1 MLLIDTLKNRL
12 AEYNY
17 KKSDS
22 GLINGISFNLVLRT
36 AREKLRL
43 LCVVAEVPENV
54 VDIEDLQDFFERIRT
69 SLTMQYAWS
78 PSWKELGTFTILTCK
93 HDLFVQI
100 KGNEALFVDKTGF
113 HSNVML
119 GTLFIDS
126 DTFEHL
132 QKTTWGLFYSGKHF
146 KAIENEVTEWC
157 QSQSINLNNGAD

>member
-17 KKSDS
+17 NKSDS
-22 GLINGISFNLVLRT
+22 GLINGISFNIVLRT
-36 AREKLRL
+36 ARKSKLRY
-43 LCVVAEVPENV
+43 LCAVVEVPENIA
-54 VDIEDLQDFFERIRT
+54 DIEDVQDFFEQIRK
-69 SLTMQYAWS
+69 SLTMQYTSS
-78 PSWKELGTFTILTCK
+78 PPWKELGTFTILMCK

-119 GTLFIDS
+119 GTFFIDTG
-126 DTFEHL
+126 TFEHL

-146 KAIENEVTEWC
+146 KAIENEITEWC
-157 QSQSINLNNGAD
+157 KIQRLSLK